1 VHPSDDFLRTPELDC
16 EGWRDALRPDWGRY
30 NPEAIDPPPTFAG
43 RVRPRSLSGFAVID
57 LSCNAHRV
65 ARTQHDVRLDGM
77 DYYFAIFQVAGR
89 LTIIQ
94 NDRAGQLAVGDAVLV
109 DSARPGTYVSDDRYG
124 QWVSLQLP
132 RRSLVSHLGFEPQ
145 GGILRRGGT
154 AAGRMLFDLVRDA
167 DTGDESTFSPA
178 ESYMR
183 LAIYDLLGALF
194 APSDPVPVSLHTDK
208 LLSRSAASS
217 GIILPIR
224 LSVLTRWRPKRE
236 ARYATFR
243 SSFRLGTRPAVISY
257 IRFVWITP
265 RAFYTAGNC

>member
-1 VHPSDDFLRTPELDC
+1 MHPSDDFLRTPELDC
-16 EGWRDALRPDWGRY
+16 EGWRDPIRPDWGRY
-30 NPEAIDPPPTFAG
+30 NPEAIDPPTFAG

-65 ARTQHDVRLDGM
+65 ARTQRDVRLDGM
-77 DYYFAIFQVAGR
+77 DYYFALFEVAGR

-109 DSARPGTYVSDDRYG
+109 DSARPGTYVSDDRYGQWARPGTYVSDDRYG

-167 DTGDESTFSPA
+167 DTGDESAFSPA
-178 ESYMR
+178 ESHMQ
-183 LAIYDLLGALF
+183 LAIYCGGSGFLD
-194 APSDPVPVSLHTDK
+194 
-208 LLSRSAASS
+208 SR
-217 GIILPIR
+217 
-224 LSVLTRWRPKRE
+224 
-236 ARYATFR
+236 
-243 SSFRLGTRPAVISY
+243 IS
-257 IRFVWITP
+257 
-265 RAFYTAGNC
+265 